1 MSHGSAGPESDS
13 TSDPATGPS
22 RHSVE
27 PQAAPATDARSRMWL
42 AILALGSVAVA
53 VHFLPFLGGAG
64 QAVTYLGTEAV
75 AVAAVLGSLLLRR
88 PERRLGWALFGA
100 GMLSVTLGD
109 AVWYWLTMVADVS
122 PATSLA
128 DVFYIAEYPLLIG
141 GVLLLVRSRANKE
154 TILDTLIITTAAF
167 MVVLEFV
174 VQPSLDGYTG
184 STLDLAVMLFYPI
197 ADVALLAVALRALLA
212 ADLHSRW
219 LSMLLAGVV
228 AVVAA
233 DVFNLRLSL
242 MDISVDISPLD
253 ALWLMSMVMWAA
265 AVTHPAAG
273 IEVRRPDEDA
283 TDPKKARRLLL
294 SGALLLPPASLV
306 IQAYMGVTAGTP
318 VSIAAWGVIAVLVI
332 LRTEMAI
339 SAARRS
345 EYDLKGTSD
354 RLALAA
360 RAGSVGIWDFDPVR
374 DSLSWD
380 DQMLGLYGI
389 DRGEF
394 SSTYESWQGRLL
406 PDDRAGVD
414 EEMQATL
421 RGEEDFDTSFRI
433 VWPGG
438 ATHYI
443 RANAL
448 VQRDS
453 VGRPV
458 HVIGTSWDIT
468 AQKEAEREQRDSIF
482 QLANAMSRAIELAAE
497 ADKANQAK
505 SDFLANMSHE
515 IRTPMNGVIGMTGL
529 LLDTKLDSDQRRYA
543 ETVRTSAEAL
553 LTLLNDILD
562 FSKIEAGKVELESI
576 DFDIRALLDDFS
588 SGLAVRAQV
597 AGLEFICSADPD
609 VPHYLGGDPGRL
621 RQVLL
626 NLAGNAVKFTQQ
638 GEVAVRT
645 TVVSETDTDV
655 VLRFSV
661 KDTGIGIAMGIQ
673 DKLFQKFTQADA
685 STTRQYGGSGLGLAI
700 SKQLAELMGGKIGLV
715 SEDGV
720 GSEFWFTSSFAKR
733 AGAEHRDARR
743 ADLRGVRILVVDD
756 NATNREM
763 LRIQLTAWGMRP
775 HDVPDGT
782 AALRALHGA
791 LDEGDPFTAAMVDMQ
806 MPGIDGIDL
815 SGAIRSDSA
824 LTSTSLVLMT
834 SLGAR
839 GDGRLRDEIGLSGYL
854 IKPIRQSDLFD
865 CLATVV
871 AGSEDAKTAAAAV
884 PAATLSAVAEAAVFR
899 GEGRI
904 LLAED
909 NNTNQ
914 QVALGILDKLG
925 FKADAVANGFEAVRA
940 LESIPYDLVLMDVQ
954 MPEMDGLEATGRIR
968 DPNSDVL
975 RHGVPI
981 IAMTARALAGD
992 KEKCLKAGMN
1002 DYLTKPISPAGLAV
1016 ALDRWLPPTA
1026 RLDPVAAAALE
1037 TVRAAT
1043 DAVAA
1048 AEAPIFDQ
1056 AGMMARMMG
1065 DDQMARVIV
1074 GGFLD
1079 EMPDQ
1084 LATLRSCLATGDAAG
1099 ARRQAHSIKG
1109 ASANVGGEAL
1119 RRAALE
1125 AEEAGQAG
1133 DLDAIMTLVPGI
1145 ELQFASLK
1153 EAMRDFAT
1161 SEPSQT
1167 EGLR

>member
-1 MSHGSAGPESDS
+1 MVQLDVSA
-13 TSDPATGPS
+13 
-22 RHSVE
+22 RK
-27 PQAAPATDARSRMWL
+27 DARSRLWL
-42 AILALGSVAVA
+42 AIMALGSVAVA
-53 VHFLPFLGGAG
+53 IHFLPFLDGGG
-64 QAVTYLGTEAV
+64 QAVTYLGTEAL
-75 AVAAVLGSLLLRR
+75 AVAAVIGSLLLRR
-88 PERRLGWALFGA
+88 PKRRLGWALFGA

-109 AVWYWLTMVADVS
+109 AVWYWLTTVADVS

-141 GVLLLVRSRANKE
+141 GVLFLVRARPDRE

-219 LSMLLAGVV
+219 LAMLLGGVV
-228 AVVAA
+228 AVVIA
-233 DVFNLRLSL
+233 DLLNLRLSL
-242 MDISVDISPLD
+242 MGVSVDISPLD

-273 IEVRRPDEDA
+273 TEMQNRGEDW
-283 TDPKKARRLLL
+283 TSRNTARRLLL
-294 SGALLLPPASLV
+294 TGALLLPPASLV
-306 IQAYMGVTAGTP
+306 LQAFLGEASGTP
-318 VSIAAWGVIAVLVI
+318 VSLAAWGVIAVLVM
-332 LRTEMAI
+332 LRTDTAI

-345 EYDLKGTSD
+345 ERALRGTGD

-360 RAGSVGIWDFDPVR
+360 RAGSVGIWEFDPVA
-374 DSLSWD
+374 DCLVWD

-389 DRGEF
+389 GRDGF
-394 SSTYESWQGRLL
+394 SCTYESWQARLL
-406 PDDRAGVD
+406 PDDRPNVD
-414 EEMQATL
+414 EEMHAAL
-421 RGEEDFDTSFRI
+421 IGEEDFDTAFRV
-433 VWPGG
+433 VWPDG
-438 ATHYI
+438 AIHHI
-443 RANAL
+443 RAIAL
-448 VQRDS
+448 VQRDFG
-453 VGRPV
+453 GRPI

-468 AQKEAEREQRDSIF
+468 AQKEAEREQRATIF

-529 LLDTKLDSDQRRYA
+529 LLDTTLDSDQRRYA

-562 FSKIEAGKVELESI
+562 FSKIEAGKVELETL
-576 DFDIRALLDDFS
+576 DFDLRALLDDFS
-588 SGLAVRAQV
+588 SGLALRAQA

-609 VPHYLGGDPGRL
+609 VPLHLGGDPGRL
-621 RQVLL
+621 RQVLF
-626 NLAGNAVKFTQQ
+626 NLAGNAVKFTHQ

-645 TVVSETDTDV
+645 TLVSETATDV

-661 KDTGIGIAMGIQ
+661 KDTGIGIPKEVQGR
-673 DKLFQKFTQADA
+673 LFQKFTQADA
-685 STTRQYGGSGLGLAI
+685 STTRHYGGTGLGLAI
-700 SKQLAELMGGKIGLV
+700 SKQLAELMGGQIGLV
-715 SEDGV
+715 SEDSV
-720 GSEFWFTSSFAKR
+720 GSEFWFTSRFAKR
-733 AGAEHRDARR
+733 AGAEHRDAPR
-743 ADLRGVRILVVDD
+743 ADLRGVRILLVDD
-756 NATNREM
+756 NATNREV

-775 HDVPDGT
+775 HDVPDAA

-806 MPGIDGIDL
+806 MPGVDGIDL
-815 SGAIRSDSA
+815 SRTIRYDAA
-824 LTSTSLVLMT
+824 LTQTSLVLMT
-834 SLGAR
+834 SLGGR
-839 GDGRLRDEIGLSGYL
+839 GDGRLMDEVGLSGYL

-871 AGSEDAKTAAAAV
+871 AGSEDAKAAPKGSAA
-884 PAATLSAVAEAAVFR
+884 PAVAAFGR
-899 GEGRI
+899 SGRI

-909 NNTNQ
+909 NTTNQ
-914 QVALGILDKLG
+914 QVALGILRKLG
-925 FKADAVANGFEAVRA
+925 LEADAVGNGLEAVRA

-954 MPEMDGLEATGRIR
+954 MPELDGLRATGRIR

-981 IAMTARALAGD
+981 IAMTAHALAGD
-992 KEKCLKAGMN
+992 KERCLKAGMN
-1002 DYLTKPISPAGLAV
+1002 DYLTKPISPAALATALEKWLPSTVAGPETAAGPKTAAV
-1016 ALDRWLPPTA
+1016 AV
-1026 RLDPVAAAALE
+1026 PVAEGGAADSAGPAE
-1037 TVRAAT
+1037 TPV
-1043 DAVAA
+1043 
-1048 AEAPIFDQ
+1048 FDR

-1074 GGFLD
+1074 GGFLE

-1084 LATLRSCLATGDAAG
+1084 LATLRSCLASGDADG

-1119 RRAALE
+1119 RRAALA

-1133 DLDAIMTLVPGI
+1133 DLDAIMSLVPGL
-1145 ELQFASLK
+1145 ELQFASLR
-1153 EAMRDFAT
+1153 EAMHDFAT
-1161 SEPSQT
+1161 TDAAS

>member
-1 MSHGSAGPESDS
+1 MVQLDVSA
-13 TSDPATGPS
+13 
-22 RHSVE
+22 RK
-27 PQAAPATDARSRMWL
+27 DARSRLWL
-42 AILALGSVAVA
+42 AIMALGSVAVA
-53 VHFLPFLGGAG
+53 IHFLPFLDGGG
-64 QAVTYLGTEAV
+64 QAVTYLGTEAL
-75 AVAAVLGSLLLRR
+75 AVAAVIGSLLLRR

-109 AVWYWLTMVADVS
+109 AVWYWLTTVADVS

-141 GVLLLVRSRANKE
+141 GVLLLVRARPDKE
-154 TILDTLIITTAAF
+154 TVLDTLIITTAAF

-219 LSMLLAGVV
+219 LAMLLAGVV
-228 AVVAA
+228 AVVIA
-233 DVFNLRLSL
+233 DFLNLRLSL
-242 MDISVDISPLD
+242 MDVSVDISPLD

-265 AVTHPAAG
+265 AATHPAAG
-273 IEVRRPDEDA
+273 TEMQNRGEDW
-283 TDPKKARRLLL
+283 TSRNTARRLLL
-294 SGALLLPPASLV
+294 TGALLLPPASLV
-306 IQAYMGVTAGTP
+306 LQAFLGEAAGTP
-318 VSIAAWGVIAVLVI
+318 VSLAAWGVIAVLVM
-332 LRTEMAI
+332 LRTDTAI

-345 EYDLKGTSD
+345 ERALRSTGD

-360 RAGSVGIWDFDPVR
+360 RAGSVGIWDFDPVA
-374 DSLSWD
+374 DCLVWD

-389 DRGEF
+389 GRDGF
-394 SSTYESWQGRLL
+394 SCTYESWQARLL
-406 PDDRAGVD
+406 LDDRPSVD
-414 EEMQATL
+414 DEMHAAL
-421 RGEEDFDTSFRI
+421 IGEEDFDTAFRV
-433 VWPGG
+433 VWPDG
-438 ATHYI
+438 AIHHI
-443 RANAL
+443 RAIAL
-448 VQRDS
+448 VQRDFG
-453 VGRPV
+453 GRPI

-468 AQKEAEREQRDSIF
+468 AQKEAEREQRDTIF

-497 ADKANQAK
+497 ADTANQAK

-515 IRTPMNGVIGMTGL
+515 IRTPMNGVLGMTGL
-529 LLDTKLDSDQRRYA
+529 LLDTPLDSDQRRYA

-562 FSKIEAGKVELESI
+562 FSKIEAGRVELETI

-588 SGLAVRAQV
+588 SGLAVRAQE

-609 VPHYLGGDPGRL
+609 VPTYLGGDPGRL
-621 RQVLL
+621 RQVLF
-626 NLAGNAVKFTQQ
+626 NLAGNAVKFTHQ

-645 TVVSETDTDV
+645 TLVSETGTDV

-661 KDTGIGIAMGIQ
+661 KDTGIGIPGEIQ
-673 DKLFQKFTQADA
+673 GRLFQKFTQADA
-685 STTRQYGGSGLGLAI
+685 STTRQYGGTGLGLAI
-700 SKQLAELMGGKIGLV
+700 SKQLAELMGGQIGLV

-720 GSEFWFTSSFAKR
+720 GSEFWFTSRFAKR
-733 AGAEHRDARR
+733 SGAENRDAPR
-743 ADLRGVRILVVDD
+743 ADLRGVRILLVDD
-756 NATNREM
+756 NATNREV

-775 HDVPDGT
+775 HDVPDAA
-782 AALRALHGA
+782 AALRALRGA
-791 LDEGDPFTAAMVDMQ
+791 LDERDPFTAAMVDMQ
-806 MPGIDGIDL
+806 MPGVDGIDL
-815 SGAIRSDSA
+815 SRTITSDAA
-824 LTSTSLVLMT
+824 LKPTSLVLMT
-834 SLGAR
+834 SLGGR
-839 GDGRLRDEIGLSGYL
+839 GDGRLMDEIGLSGYL

-871 AGSEDAKTAAAAV
+871 AGSEDAKAAATAV
-884 PAATLSAVAEAAVFR
+884 QAAAPVAPTGPAVAKGSAASAEPAFR
-899 GEGRI
+899 GSGRI

-909 NNTNQ
+909 NTTNQ
-914 QVALGILDKLG
+914 QVALGILRKLG
-925 FKADAVANGFEAVRA
+925 LESDAVGNGLEAIRA

-954 MPEMDGLEATGRIR
+954 MPELDGLRATGRIR

-975 RHGVPI
+975 RHGVPV
-981 IAMTARALAGD
+981 IAMTADSLAGD
-992 KEKCLKAGMN
+992 KERCLAAGMN
-1002 DYLTKPISPAGLAV
+1002 DYLTKPISPA
-1016 ALDRWLPPTA
+1016 AL
-1026 RLDPVAAAALE
+1026 AAALE
-1037 TVRAAT
+1037 KWLPSTVAGPGAA
-1043 DAVAA
+1043 AVAVPVAEGAA
-1048 AEAPIFDQ
+1048 AESVEGAETPVFDR

-1074 GGFLD
+1074 GGFLE

-1084 LATLRSCLATGDAAG
+1084 LATLRSCLASGDAAG

-1119 RRAALE
+1119 RQAALA

-1133 DLDAIMTLVPGI
+1133 DLDAIMTLVPGL

-1161 SEPSQT
+1161 TDAAQS
-1167 EGLR
+1167 EGLV